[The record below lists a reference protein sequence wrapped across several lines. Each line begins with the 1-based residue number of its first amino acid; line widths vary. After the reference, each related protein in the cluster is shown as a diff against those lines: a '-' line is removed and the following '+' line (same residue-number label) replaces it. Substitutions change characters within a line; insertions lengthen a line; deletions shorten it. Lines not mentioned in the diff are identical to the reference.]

1 MFSMPIKP
9 LVMVKPLKRTCMGKV
24 RYPAS
29 LCLWCNFIILLNSC
43 YTHQLSKHTHFTLNF
58 EEDSLLPTNSPV
70 KLLSA
75 QRSLSPILLGQ
86 ILMVFAV
93 GLSLVG
99 PINPIKSF
107 KGQRF
112 YIFSTIFTLQ
122 LRSHFLTCFITLLC
136 FSYRGNKSARIT
148 RTQLWRPKDSGGL
161 ALD

>member
-29 LCLWCNFIILLNSC
+29 LCLWCNFIVLLNSC
-43 YTHQLSKHTHFTLNF
+43 YTHQLSKHTHFFTLNF

-86 ILMVFAV
+86 TSMVFAV
-93 GLSLVG
+93 GLSLVE

-122 LRSHFLTCFITLLC
+122 LRSPLLTCFITLLS
-136 FSYRGNKSARIT
+136 FHIEGIN
-148 RTQLWRPKDSGGL
+148 LFGL
-161 ALD
+161 AGPSSEDQKTLEV